1 MEAVDVA
8 EVPVQ
13 AAPLLQVRGLSKAF
27 GGVFAANEVD
37 LDLASGE
44 ILGLVGENGAG
55 KSTVVKMLSGTLAP
69 DAGEI
74 SLDGEALKLHG
85 ARAARAAGI
94 SVIHQE
100 LALIDTFS
108 VAENVFLGEPYPR
121 RNGAI
126 AWGQM
131 REEARAAFAALG
143 HEEVDVTRP
152 VSQVP
157 VWERWFTEVVRGLRE
172 RSRVLVLDEPTAA
185 MEPADVD
192 KLFAAIRALAAAGT
206 GVIIV
211 SHRIGELLSICD
223 RVQVMRDGRS
233 VAIAEVS
240 GLDAAALIGLITG
253 DEKLG
258 ETASGGRAKAPA
270 NGGDVVLSVSGLRAS
285 GEGVPTKLE
294 VRAGEVVG
302 VAGLVGSGR
311 STLLRQISGA
321 GGQNEISVAIDG
333 VEETPGSPRAALE
346 RGIVMLPEDRLREG
360 LVGGLPVAANIKL
373 GRRGAGRLRGLI
385 GRRREEEHG
394 RRWIDRLSIRG
405 AAPRGPWEA
414 LSGGNQQK
422 VLFARALDREPRLL
436 VLDEP
441 TRGVDVG
448 ARAELHGLVRSFAT
462 EQGGGVLVAT
472 SDLDELCDLCDRAI
486 VLRERQVVGELA
498 GDALTRD
505 QILRACYE
513 H

>member
-1 MEAVDVA
+1 MTTDVA
-8 EVPVQ
+8 EAAVQ
-13 AAPLLQVRGLSKAF
+13 AAPLLRVRGLCKAF
-27 GGVFAANEVD
+27 GGVAAVDEVD
-37 LDLASGE
+37 LELAPGE

-74 SLDGEALKLHG
+74 SLDGEAVKLHG

-100 LALIDTFS
+100 LALVDTFS

-121 RNGAI
+121 RRGGAI
-126 AWGQM
+126 DWKRM
-131 REEARAAFAALG
+131 RAEAREAFAALG
-143 HEEVDVTRP
+143 HGEVDVTRP
-152 VSQVP
+152 VAAVP

-192 KLFAAIRALAAAGT
+192 KLFAAVRALAAAGT

-233 VAIAEVS
+233 VAIAAVS
-240 GLDAAALIGLITG
+240 GLDASGLIALITG
-253 DEKLG
+253 EQEAG
-258 ETASGGRAKAPA
+258 QEAAARRAPA
-270 NGGDVVLSVSGLRAS
+270 TATDEVVLAVGGLRTA
-285 GEGVPTKLE
+285 GPEPEGTLE

-302 VAGLVGSGR
+302 IAGLVGSGR
-311 STLLRQISGA
+311 STLLRRIAGA
-321 GGQNEISVAIDG
+321 AGQHELSISVDG
-333 VEETPGSPRAALE
+333 VADRSASPRAALR

-360 LVGGLPVAANIKL
+360 LVGGLGVAANIKL
-373 GRRGAGRLRGLI
+373 GRRGGGRLRGLI
-385 GRRREEEHG
+385 GRRREDEHG
-394 RRWIDRLSIRG
+394 RRWIDRLAIRG

-422 VLFARALDREPRLL
+422 VLFARALDRGPRLL
-436 VLDEP
+436 ILDEP

-448 ARAELHGLVRSFAT
+448 ARAELHGLVRDFAS

-472 SDLDELCDLCDRAI
+472 SDLDELCELCDRAL
-486 VLRERQVVGELA
+486 VLREGEVVGELA
-498 GDALTRD
+498 GEALTRD
-505 QILRACYE
+505 QILRSCYE
-513 H
+513 HQ